1 MLNLLHQLMN
11 PSTLMIF
18 SKYLSRGCFPIKCQS
33 ASKPSGLLATAF
45 EGVVAS
51 FRDAD
56 GQEVAVKRVPG
67 HPVTMVCLDDVHVIW
82 YNMI

>member
-1 MLNLLHQLMN
+1 MN

-18 SKYLSRGCFPIKCQS
+18 SEYLSRGCFPIKCQS
-33 ASKPSGLLATAF
+33 ASKPLGSLPPPG

-67 HPVTMVCLDDVHVIW
+67 HPDTMVCLDDVHVIW
-82 YNMI
+82 